1 MVFKCT
7 SWKQLYDQYF
17 FNAKQ
22 DSTVENNN
30 VVEKEINVEER
41 KTTDEVHEGEIDISL
56 TMIMEM

>member
-17 FNAKQ
+17 FYAKQ
-22 DSTVENNN
+22 DSTVKNNN
-30 VVEKEINVEER
+30 IVEKEINDEER